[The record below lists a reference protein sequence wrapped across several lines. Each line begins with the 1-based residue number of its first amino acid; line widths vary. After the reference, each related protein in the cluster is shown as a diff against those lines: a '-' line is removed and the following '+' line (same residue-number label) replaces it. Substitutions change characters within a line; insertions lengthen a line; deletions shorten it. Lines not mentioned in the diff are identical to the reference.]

1 MVQNNYTIEDIY
13 KVAGEDLTRKM
24 LGLIDNEEDLISWFY
39 SPNKFFDKK
48 SPYDVLQED
57 PSKLEKVIMDILTA
71 AQGG

>member
-1 MVQNNYTIEDIY
+1 
-13 KVAGEDLTRKM
+13 VAGEDLTRKM